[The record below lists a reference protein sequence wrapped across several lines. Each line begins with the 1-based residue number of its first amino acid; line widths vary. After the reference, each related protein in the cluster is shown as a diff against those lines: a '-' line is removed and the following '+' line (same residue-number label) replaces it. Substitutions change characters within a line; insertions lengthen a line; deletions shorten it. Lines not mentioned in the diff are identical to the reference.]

1 MISMA
6 RLRYETGTATL
17 IHFIVIML
25 LGFVNAISSIVEGC
39 RDTDVVNC
47 IQSTGISFIFVLV
60 MAGWFGFLAMLG
72 FAAQEQRSHR
82 LARLLM
88 AAEFLVLVVALFN
101 AKHFPNV
108 LGLITSLVDAAFAAW
123 IITLAFRLSRAKG
136 GRITVPTTANR
147 PRRRPAKKS

>member
-1 MISMA
+1 MA
-6 RLRYETGTATL
+6 KLRYETGTATL

-25 LGFVNAISSIVEGC
+25 LGFVNAISSIIDGC
-39 RDTDVVNC
+39 KDTDVVNC

-88 AAEFLVLVVALFN
+88 VAEFLVLVVSLFN

-136 GRITVPTTANR
+136 GRITTPSTANR
-147 PRRRPAKKS
+147 PRRRPVRKAS